1 MRIIY
6 YPYLPVKLVVNFIFP
21 VSPVAKAFFK
31 VAISYN
37 HNRNF
42 TEKSINK
49 KGCPSS
55 SLDIKYSLEKL
66 IEMSGSHR
74 SVSMLNKWAGVV
86 FSLKYETQQLV
97 LIRHDRKRLWGYPH
111 FYPLLVEF
119 LLTVINVI
127 DFSQIQKTSTF
138 IVKYHCVY
146 SKFYSPY

>member
-42 TEKSINK
+42 TEISINK

-74 SVSMLNKWAGVV
+74 PVSMLNKWAGVV
-86 FSLKYETQQLV
+86 ISLKYEAQQLV
-97 LIRHDRKRLWGYPH
+97 SIRRDRKGLWGYPH
-111 FYPLLVEF
+111 FYPLLV
-119 LLTVINVI
+119 
-127 DFSQIQKTSTF
+127 
-138 IVKYHCVY
+138 
-146 SKFYSPY
+146 

>member
-1 MRIIY
+1 MMRIIY
-6 YPYLPVKLVVNFIFP
+6 YPYLPVELVVKFIFP
-21 VSPVAKAFFK
+21 VSPVAKAGFK

-42 TEKSINK
+42 TEISINK

-55 SLDIKYSLEKL
+55 SLGIKYSLEKL

-97 LIRHDRKRLWGYPH
+97 LIRHDRKRALG
-111 FYPLLVEF
+111 L
-119 LLTVINVI
+119 
-127 DFSQIQKTSTF
+127 STF
-138 IVKYHCVY
+138 LSTTGGVFTDSYK
-146 SKFYSPY
+146 PYWFFSNPENFHIHRQVPLRIL